1 MRATVLALL
10 LCAACGHVWSN
21 AAGAMTVAGVAAAVQ
36 LVAPP
41 ALEGRT
47 GICPESREIR
57 CVATT
62 LCAHD
67 ERRACGFCRCAAILS
82 GPAVIAP
89 GRAAPPGSVTA
100 GLVLPASPRP
110 PGGWPVG
117 SAPPLR

>member
-1 MRATVLALL
+1 MWATVLALL
-10 LCAACGHVWSN
+10 LCAACGHVSSN

-82 GPAVIAP
+82 GSAVIAP
-89 GRAAPPGSVTA
+89 GGAATTGSVKID
-100 GLVLPASPRP
+100 LELPASPWV
-110 PGGWPVG
+110 PG
-117 SAPPLR
+117 R